1 MISTIHILNSI
12 SNKHLDFIFWGG
24 HGGIAPTT
32 NQYFSNEGG
41 RFSDLPFF
49 NYSVYA
55 AKLMSFIFLCLLL
68 TPFIYKASG
77 ACGS

>member
-49 NYSVYA
+49 NYSTSA
-55 AKLMSFIFLCLLL
+55 CLED
-68 TPFIYKASG
+68 KG
-77 ACGS
+77 R